1 MQRKKDLEGNLF
13 VRFGKIFIK
22 EEYMSRIGKK
32 PIEIPVG
39 VEVNFVESNLTV
51 KGAKGTLDLV
61 IHEAVGI
68 EIEEREIIVNKKR
81 NSKIA
86 QAMWGTTRALISNMI
101 IGVTDEFKKTLLL
114 DGVGF
119 RMALKGNQIDL
130 ALGFSHPVLVDIP
143 DGIKVEIEKSKMIIS
158 GINKQKVGQF
168 ASEIRAFKP
177 VEPYKGK
184 GFRYDDEQVIRKEGK
199 RAVAG

>member
-1 MQRKKDLEGNLF
+1 
-13 VRFGKIFIK
+13 
-22 EEYMSRIGKK
+22 MSRIGKK
-32 PIEIPVG
+32 PIEIPTG
-39 VEVNFVESNLTV
+39 VEVNLVKSSLTI
-51 KGAKGTLDLV
+51 KGKNGTLDLV

-68 EIEEREIIVNKKR
+68 EIEEKEIVVSKKR

-86 QAMWGTTRALISNMI
+86 QAMWGTTRALIANMI
-101 IGVTDEFKKTLLL
+101 IGVKDGFKKTLLL

-119 RMALKGNQIDL
+119 RMALKGDQIDL
-130 ALGFSHPVLVDIP
+130 ALGFSHPVIVDIP
-143 DGIKVEIEKSKMIIS
+143 EGIKVEIEKSKMIIS
-158 GINKQKVGQF
+158 GIDRQKVGQF
-168 ASEIRAFKP
+168 AAEIRAFKP